1 MRALLHL
8 LKQKFTFKEMEGILY
23 EKISQMYQQ
32 GKEKRK
38 QAVQIIVRK
47 KKDFVND
54 SFSKNLTVLCNC
66 IVSNYLL
73 LVTCFSHSV
82 KCA

>member
-1 MRALLHL
+1 MKPWSFVRALLHL

-47 KKDFVND
+47 KKVF
-54 SFSKNLTVLCNC
+54 LLM
-66 IVSNYLL
+66 IVSQ
-73 LVTCFSHSV
+73 
-82 KCA
+82 KI